1 MKGRMIVLDQWNG
14 REAAALIQDG
24 RLEDLLIDDD
34 SAPRPGAI
42 FRAVCDR
49 PVKGQGGMFVRLP
62 DGESGYLKTAKG
74 MKSGDVLL
82 VQVTGIAEDGKAVPV
97 TDRVLF
103 KSRYV
108 IVTPN
113 APGINISRQID
124 DEERREELLAL
135 VDTALLPQGAG
146 LIMRSN
152 CWEAD
157 DEDIQMDIDAM
168 TDLAGKVLA
177 DAAGD
182 KPEALTDG
190 DGPHDLAWREW
201 NAESILG
208 EDDAFATVGIDD
220 QIRALSNPLVDLGEA
235 TMYIET
241 TRALVAIDV
250 NTAGD
255 TSPAAALKANMAASR
270 ALARQLRLRGLG
282 GQIVV
287 DFAPMSKA
295 QRQPLEQSLRSVFRA
310 DAVET
315 SLVGWTAMGLFE
327 LSRKRER
334 LPLARLLKG
343 A

>member
-42 FRAVCDR
+42 FRAICDR
-49 PVKGQGGMFVRLP
+49 PVKGQGGMFLRLP
-62 DGESGYLKTAKG
+62 DGETGYLKTAKG

-108 IVTPN
+108 IVTPH

-124 DEERREELLAL
+124 DENRREELLAL
-135 VDTALLPQGAG
+135 VDTALLPEGAG

-168 TDLAGKVLA
+168 TDLAKKVLA
-177 DAAGD
+177 DAAGT

-220 QIRALSNPLVDLGEA
+220 QIRALASPFVDLGEA

-295 QRQPLEQSLRSVFRA
+295 HRQPLEQSLRSVFRA
-310 DAVET
+310 DPVET

-334 LPLARLLKG
+334 LPLSRLLKEV
-343 A
+343 

>member
-1 MKGRMIVLDQWNG
+1 MKGRVIVLDQWQG
-14 REAAALIQDG
+14 REAAALVQDG

-42 FRAVCDR
+42 YRAICDR
-49 PVKGQGGMFVRLP
+49 PVKGQGGMFVKLA
-62 DGESGYLKTAKG
+62 DGETGYLKTAKG
-74 MKSGDVLL
+74 MKAGDVLL
-82 VQVTGIAEDGKAVPV
+82 VQVTGVAEPGKAVPV

-135 VDTALLPQGAG
+135 VDTALLPEGAG

-168 TDLAGKVLA
+168 TDLASKVLA
-177 DAAGD
+177 DAAGT

-201 NAESILG
+201 NADAILG
-208 EDDAFATVGIDD
+208 EDNAFATTGIDE
-220 QIRALSNPLVDLGEA
+220 QIAALNSPLVDLGEA

-310 DAVET
+310 DPVET

-334 LPLARLLKG
+334 LPLARLLKEV
-343 A
+343 